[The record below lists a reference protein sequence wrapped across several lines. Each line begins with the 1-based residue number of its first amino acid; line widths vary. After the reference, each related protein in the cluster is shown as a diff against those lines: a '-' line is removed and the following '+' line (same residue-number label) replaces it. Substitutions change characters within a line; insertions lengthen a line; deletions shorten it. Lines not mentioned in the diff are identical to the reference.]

1 MRYATLL
8 VGPWL
13 WLSAMAG
20 WGQETV
26 RLAEPPQRAVAEPAA
41 RPEYP
46 GVAGGEPLSTGLAS
60 LEGVPSCSQ
69 CRGRRGR
76 GSSSRGAR
84 FYSALLDALC
94 PCDACYQPAW
104 HPLES
109 ASFFVESARP
119 QNRTRF
125 RWDYGQDMIFPDRA
139 EYFWARIDGLGPDS
153 PAGRSLDYHEL
164 SVFTEIAHGSF
175 SAFTVIPYRSLYL
188 GEAGHAAGFADM
200 QIGTKSLVYDSPL
213 LQIAM
218 QMTTTVPSA
227 NPKEGL
233 GTGHTSLEPALL
245 AGLSLTERDSL
256 QLRVGEW
263 IPIGGDPD
271 YAGALLRWGAGW
283 NRLSWQRD
291 PHNLMTINLDLAGW
305 SFQDGSYTDPQ
316 LPGPQSANNESYVYL
331 GPGMRFLICGKLE
344 LGTSGVFALTR
355 NHFAE
360 HLIRTEMTIRY

>member
-8 VGPWL
+8 VGL
-13 WLSAMAG
+13 WLSMTAG

-26 RLAEPPQRAVAEPAA
+26 RLADPPPATLSEAPA

-46 GVAGGEPLSTGLAS
+46 DGALDEPRASELAPTQAT
-60 LEGVPSCSQ
+60 PSCPQ
-69 CRGRRGR
+69 CRHRREQQALTR
-76 GSSSRGAR
+76 GGR
-84 FYSALLDALC
+84 FYSALLDALY
-94 PCDACYQPAW
+94 PCDTCYQPAW

-153 PAGRSLDYHEL
+153 PAGSSLDYHEL
-164 SVFTEIAHGSF
+164 SVFTEIAHGQF
-175 SAFTVIPYRSLYL
+175 SAFTVMPYRSLYL

-213 LQIAM
+213 LQIAL

-227 NPKEGL
+227 NPKKGL
-233 GTGHTSLEPALL
+233 GTGHVALEPALL
-245 AGLSLTERDSL
+245 AGLSLTARDSL

-271 YAGALLRWGAGW
+271 YQGALLRWGAGW
-283 NRLSWQRD
+283 NRVAWQRD
-291 PHNLMTINLDLAGW
+291 PNNLMTVNLDLAGW

-316 LPGPQSANNESYVYL
+316 LPTRQSANNESYVYL
-331 GPGMRFLICGKLE
+331 GPGMRLLICGKLE